1 MGVNMDSVSKQAK
14 RNRDHLENYVFNKNI
29 AFYNEELG
37 IPLKILRE
45 CEKVKSEVTWYR
57 TMLSHP
63 FVKFAFSI
71 QIRIDRIVDIIKY
84 VR

>member
-1 MGVNMDSVSKQAK
+1 MLLKI
-14 RNRDHLENYVFNKNI
+14 L
-29 AFYNEELG
+29 FYIGHNSS
-37 IPLKILRE
+37 LKILRE

-57 TMLSHP
+57 TMLSHL

-71 QIRIDRIVDIIKY
+71 QIRIDRIVDIIKN